1 MSPFRHF
8 VSGCTL
14 AVGLANLTFWSLPL
28 LVLLLISVIIPSTR
42 PRLQAPLNG
51 IYRAAVGVNDWWFR
65 HVLGYRWQPPEL
77 PLEPSHS
84 YLVIAN
90 HQSWAD
96 SLLLQMVI
104 VHNGPIL
111 KVLVKDELA
120 RWPILGL
127 IFAMYDFPRLKRRA
141 AQPMDEPERRRQD
154 AERIREACAVLKRS
168 PAAMLIYPEG
178 TRFTPAKHQASEAA
192 ADYRHLLAPRPGGF
206 ATVLAATEGN
216 VETVLDVSIHYPDS
230 TRFWAFLSGGIRE
243 PEVRVTVHPV
253 AGITDPSNWLRER
266 WQEKDDWLSE
276 RGGDT
281 TAQAE
286 RN

>member
-8 VSGCTL
+8 VSCLTL

-28 LVLLLISVIIPSTR
+28 LVLLLISLIVPSSR
-42 PRLQAPLNG
+42 PRLQAPLAG
-51 IYRAAVGVNDWWFR
+51 IYRAAVRVNDSWFR
-65 HVLGYRWQPPEL
+65 HVLGYRWQPPDFPIDPER
-77 PLEPSHS
+77 S

-104 VHNGPIL
+104 VHKGPIL

-127 IFAMYDFPRLKRRA
+127 IFATYDFPRLKRRA
-141 AQPMDEPERRRQD
+141 AQPKDEPERRRQD

-178 TRFTPAKHQASEAA
+178 TRFTTAKQQASAA
-192 ADYRHLLAPRPGGF
+192 ATDYAHLLAPRPGGF
-206 ATVLAATEGN
+206 ATVLEATAGI
-216 VETVLDVSIHYPDS
+216 VETVLDVTIHYPDS
-230 TRFWAFLSGGIRE
+230 ARFWAFLSGGIRE
-243 PEVRVTVHPV
+243 PEASVTVHDV
-253 AGITDPSNWLRER
+253 AGITDPGCWLRER
-266 WQEKDDWLSE
+266 WQEKDNWLRQ
-276 RGGDT
+276 RGGDA
-281 TAQAE
+281 TAQHE
-286 RN
+286 TD